1 MESKAE
7 LDEIKESIHKLE
19 INAENHH
26 TTILYMA
33 VMIEYTILT
42 TCVVIVY
49 IINSR

>member
-1 MESKAE
+1 MEVIVTPKAE

-19 INAENHH
+19 INAENRH

-33 VMIEYTILT
+33 VTILT

-49 IINSR
+49 IISSR